1 MTASLHP
8 VLAYAERY
16 WDKQN
21 KSRAIAEK
29 SDNNN
34 PANNLDTDIP
44 DDLDTFYKNVGFFTN
59 QKTNEPVTS
68 LAPHQIQAWQDRK
81 KSKYRLYLKSQK
93 IGLST
98 YFLLEDLHVALTYGK
113 GKEIMIISQS
123 LQQAQLHMQDLK
135 KIIRTSAYSKYL
147 IDRPMTQEGL
157 LQDERTKT
165 NIIYLRNPD
174 NPIIPTKIYAL
185 GITSPGSLV
194 SFKRIAHI
202 HMSDITLADMIDTR
216 MSESFGG
223 IFSRLANTDGTMII
237 ECPPRGPSG
246 PVYELV
252 EGHMTSEHG
261 IIQEIEQGRA
271 VITPEGFLIRRYTY
285 QVGVNCQMITEE
297 FLDKEK
303 NRLGPLFSMYY
314 EAEFFSGD
322 TTWYAKELIKYDAIG
337 WDLNDLERDDGVG
350 GV

>member
-1 MTASLHP
+1 MSIIKDLEKMMKSMP
-8 VLAYAERY
+8 LPGDI
-16 WDKQN
+16 DKPKFQ
-21 KSRAIAEK
+21 
-29 SDNNN
+29 
-34 PANNLDTDIP
+34 LDTDIP
-44 DDLDTFYKNVGFFTN
+44 DDLDKFYEAVGYFTN
-59 QKTNEPVTS
+59 QKNNSPVTT
-68 LAPHQIQAWQDRK
+68 LAPHQMQAWQDRK

-98 YFLLEDLHVALTYGK
+98 YFLLEDLHIALTYGR
-113 GKEIMIISQS
+113 GKEIMIIAQS
-123 LQQAQLHMQDLK
+123 KEQAQLHMQDLK
-135 KIIRTSAYSKYL
+135 KIIRNSAYSKYL

-165 NIIYLRNPD
+165 NVIYLRNPD
-174 NPIIPTKIYAL
+174 NPVIPTKIYAL
-185 GITSPGSLV
+185 GITSPASLV

-216 MSESFGG
+216 MAESFGG

-246 PVYELV
+246 PVYDLV
-252 EGHMTSEHG
+252 EGHMTSEQG

-285 QVGVNCQMITEE
+285 QVGVDCHMITEE
-297 FLDKEK
+297 FLQKEK
-303 NRLGPLFSMYY
+303 HRLGPLFSMYY

-322 TTWYAKELIKYDAIG
+322 TTWYAKELIKYDPIG
-337 WDLNDLERDDGVG
+337 WDVNGLERDDGVG